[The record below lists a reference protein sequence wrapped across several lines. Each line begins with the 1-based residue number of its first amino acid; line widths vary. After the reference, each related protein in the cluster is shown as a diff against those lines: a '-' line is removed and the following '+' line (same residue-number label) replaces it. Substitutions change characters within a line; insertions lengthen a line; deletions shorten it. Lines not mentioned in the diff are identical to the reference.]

1 MKIRI
6 MIGTLAIMGMAL
18 FGCSSDADEGTTTD
32 KGLTSADVQTDSQV
46 RTMIDEPG
54 MQIVLPLEDLAAA
67 SELVVKGSPVS
78 QTSVEKDLAV
88 GQDYPADLKTL
99 HAGLVQ
105 QIDKVSF
112 RVDEY
117 YKGTGPSEIFVML
130 NADSGTGSGSNS
142 SLQEGTDYVLFL
154 FRSDTDEG
162 KAYWDHGYL
171 IQGSQG
177 LWTVSGDRA
186 SRAAGSLRD
195 VPLTRFSKLN

>member
-1 MKIRI
+1 
-6 MIGTLAIMGMAL
+6 MIGTLAILGMAL
-18 FGCSSDADEGTTTD
+18 FGCSSDADEETITN
-32 KGLTSADVQTDSQV
+32 KGLTTTASFQAEGQIGTVFSG
-46 RTMIDEPG
+46 PG
-54 MQIVLPLEDLAAA
+54 LQIVLSIEDLAAT

-78 QTSVEKDLAV
+78 QTSVEKALAV
-88 GQDYPADLKTL
+88 GSDYPDDLKAL

-105 QIDKVSF
+105 RINKVSF

-117 YKGTGPSEIFVML
+117 YKGTGPSEILVML
-130 NADSGTGSGSNS
+130 NADSSTESGSNS

-162 KAYWDHGYL
+162 KAYWDYGYL

-195 VPLTRFSKLN
+195 VPLTRFSNLN